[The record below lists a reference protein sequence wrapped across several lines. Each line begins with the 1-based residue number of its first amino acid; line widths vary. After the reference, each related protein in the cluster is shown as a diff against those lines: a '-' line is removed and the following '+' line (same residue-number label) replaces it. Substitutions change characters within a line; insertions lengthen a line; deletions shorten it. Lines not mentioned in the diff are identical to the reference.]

1 MGLNYFRYAE
11 KNSTDF
17 GVWISGESTFSSP
30 EKDIEAVVIPGKN
43 GTLTI
48 DNGRFHN
55 IAVSYPAFIVDNFV
69 QNFDA
74 FKAFLASVKGYAKLS
89 DTYHPDYYRLARFN
103 ASIDPEMT
111 QDNRHGRFTVTFDC
125 DPRRFLV
132 SGERAVTFTA
142 NGSLKNPA
150 LYDAK
155 PLIRAYGTG
164 YFTISGIRVNIT
176 TANEYTDIDCE
187 LQEAYKGTTNCNG
200 NITLVNGE
208 FPVLKNGTNTI
219 VISGLSRLDITPRW
233 WSV

>member
-1 MGLNYFRYAE
+1 MGVNYFRYAG

-17 GVWISGESTFSSP
+17 NVWISGESTYSSP
-30 EKDIEAVVIPGKN
+30 EKDIEAVAIPGRN

-55 IAVSYPAFIVDNFV
+55 IAVLYPAFIIDDFEK
-69 QNFDA
+69 NFDA
-74 FKAFLASVKGYAKLS
+74 FKAFLASVKGYARLS

-103 ASIDPEMT
+103 LPIEPEMT

-132 SGERAVTFTA
+132 SGDRAATFTA
-142 NGSLKNPA
+142 NGSLRNPT
-150 LYDAK
+150 LFDAK

-176 TANEYTDIDCE
+176 TASTYTDIDCE
-187 LQEAYKGTTNCNG
+187 LQEAYKGSTNCNG

-208 FPVLKNGTNTI
+208 FPVLKSGANDI
-219 VISGLSRLDITPRW
+219 VKSGITRLEITPRW
-233 WSV
+233 WSI